1 MTTDRDRAEAVLGWA
16 PILARLVLGAAAYGA
31 VLGSWRGGLLT
42 LYVALKLPLLML
54 STAGLTA
61 LFNTLAARA
70 LGLPLGAL
78 ACLRLAFE
86 VLSRAGLLLAALA
99 PAAALFVWTAPP
111 PTLAARTT
119 HNVLYLL
126 HTAAVGACGLAAAAR
141 LRERLERAAPA
152 PRAGRAVFA
161 IWVFLFAMVGGE
173 LAWAL
178 RPFVGSV
185 YEPVVFLRPDALDG
199 NVYEFVVTDIAPHL
213 LGIQNGDR
221 P

>member
-1 MTTDRDRAEAVLGWA
+1 VPNRGGGADAAPGWTPVLV
-16 PILARLVLGAAAYGA
+16 RLVLGAATYGA
-31 VLGSWRGGLLT
+31 VLGSWHGGLLA
-42 LYVALKLPLLML
+42 LYVAVKLPLLL
-54 STAGLTA
+54 VSTAAVTA

-70 LGLPLGAL
+70 FGLPLPGF

-111 PTLAARTT
+111 PSLAERTA

-126 HTAAVGACGLAAAAR
+126 HTTAVGACGLAAAAR
-141 LRERLERAAPA
+141 LRERLEAVAPT

-161 IWVFLFAMVGGE
+161 AWVLLFAIVGGE

-185 YEPVVFLRPDALDG
+185 YEPIVFLRSDAFNG
-199 NVYEFVVTDIAPHL
+199 NVFEFVVTDIAPHL
-213 LGIQNGDR
+213 LGIPNGDR